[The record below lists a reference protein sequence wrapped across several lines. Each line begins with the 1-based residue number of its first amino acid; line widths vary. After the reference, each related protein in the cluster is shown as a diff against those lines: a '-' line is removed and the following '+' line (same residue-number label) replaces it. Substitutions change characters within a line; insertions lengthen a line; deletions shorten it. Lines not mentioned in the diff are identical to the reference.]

1 MLKAIN
7 ATMNIQNLLK
17 AFISLFYPDLCVI
30 CGNPLVAGENYFC
43 LECSLQL
50 PKTNYH
56 LNPDNQAS
64 DRFAG
69 KIPLTKAGSY
79 LYYSK
84 GGIAQKLI
92 AEIKYKGNR
101 NLGEWMGVL
110 IAKEWSSSG
119 FFQDVDYLV
128 PVPLHS
134 SKERK
139 RGFNQAERIA
149 AGIAQVTGIQ
159 MDTKNVFRK
168 KANTTQ
174 TKKGLFERWKN
185 TKDLFE
191 VQNLALFKNKH
202 ILIVDDVLTTG
213 STLEAVAQSILK
225 AEGVKIS
232 LLSLAI
238 A

>member
-1 MLKAIN
+1 
-7 ATMNIQNLLK
+7 MNLQNLLR
-17 AFISLFYPDLCVI
+17 AFMSLFYPKLCVV
-30 CGNPLVAGENYFC
+30 CGNPLIADENYFC
-43 LECSLQL
+43 LECFLKL

-56 LNPDNQAS
+56 LNPDNRAS

-69 KIPLTKAGSY
+69 KVPLTRGASY
-79 LYYSK
+79 LYYNK
-84 GGIAQKLI
+84 GGSAQKLI

-101 NLGEWMGVL
+101 NLGKWMGAL
-110 IAKEWSSSG
+110 LAKEWFSCG
-119 FFQDVDYLV
+119 FFQDIDYLV
-128 PVPLHS
+128 PVPLHP

-139 RGFNQAERIA
+139 RGFNQAEMIA
-149 AGIAQVTGIQ
+149 MGIAQVTGIQ

-191 VQNLALFKNKH
+191 VQNPAFFRNKH
-202 ILIVDDVLTTG
+202 VLIVDDVLTTG
-213 STLEAVAQSILK
+213 STLEAVAHCILK

>member
-1 MLKAIN
+1 M
-7 ATMNIQNLLK
+7 
-17 AFISLFYPDLCVI
+17 SLFYPKLCVV
-30 CGNPLVAGENYFC
+30 CGNPLVADENYFC
-43 LECSLQL
+43 LECFLKL

-69 KIPLTKAGSY
+69 KVPLARGASY
-79 LYYSK
+79 LYYNK
-84 GGIAQKLI
+84 GGSAQKLI
-92 AEIKYKGNR
+92 VEIKYKSNR
-101 NLGEWMGVL
+101 NLGKWMGAL
-110 IAKEWSSSG
+110 LAKEWFSCG
-119 FFQDVDYLV
+119 FFQDIDYLV
-128 PVPLHS
+128 PVPLHP

-139 RGFNQAERIA
+139 RGFNQAEMIA
-149 AGIAQVTGIQ
+149 LGIAQVTGIQ

-191 VQNLALFKNKH
+191 VQNPALFKNKH

>member
-1 MLKAIN
+1 MNLK
-7 ATMNIQNLLK
+7 NLLS
-17 AFISLFYPDLCVI
+17 AFTALFYPKLCVI
-30 CGNPLVAGENYFC
+30 CGKPLVAEENYFC
-43 LECSLQL
+43 LECFLKL

-64 DRFAG
+64 DRLAG
-69 KIPLTKAGSY
+69 KISLTKAASY
-79 LYYSK
+79 LYYNK

-92 AEIKYKGNR
+92 AEIKYRDNR
-101 NLGEWMGVL
+101 NLGEWTGAWL
-110 IAKEWSSSG
+110 AKEWSSSD
-119 FFQDVDYLV
+119 FFRDIDYLV
-128 PVPLHS
+128 PVPLHP
-134 SKERK
+134 SKKRK
-139 RGFNQAERIA
+139 RGFNQAEMIA
-149 AGIAQVTGIQ
+149 GGIARVTGIP

-168 KANTTQ
+168 KANATQ

-191 VQNLALFKNKH
+191 VNNLNLFKNKH
-202 ILIVDDVLTTG
+202 VLIVDDVLTTG

-225 AEGVKIS
+225 AKGVKIS

>member
-1 MLKAIN
+1 
-7 ATMNIQNLLK
+7 MNFKNLLK
-17 AFISLFYPDLCVI
+17 AFVSLFYPNLCVI
-30 CGNPLVAGENYFC
+30 CRKPFVADENYFC
-43 LECSLQL
+43 LECFLKL

-69 KIPLTKAGSY
+69 KIPLAKAASY
-79 LYYSK
+79 LYYNK
-84 GGIAQKLI
+84 GGIAPNLI
-92 AEIKYKGNR
+92 AEIKYRDNR
-101 NLGEWMGVL
+101 NLGEWMGAL
-110 IAKEWSSSG
+110 LSKEWFSSD
-119 FFQDVDYLV
+119 FFQDIDYLV
-128 PVPLHS
+128 PVPLHP

-139 RGFNQAERIA
+139 RGFNQAEMIA
-149 AGIAQVTGIQ
+149 LGIARVTGIPI
-159 MDTKNVFRK
+159 DTKNVFRK
-168 KANTTQ
+168 EANTTQ

-191 VQNLALFKNKH
+191 VKNLDFFKNKH
-202 ILIVDDVLTTG
+202 VLIVDDVLTTG

-225 AEGVKIS
+225 AGGVKIS

>member
-1 MLKAIN
+1 
-7 ATMNIQNLLK
+7 MNLQNLLR
-17 AFISLFYPDLCVI
+17 AFISLFYPKLCVI
-30 CGNPLVAGENYFC
+30 CGKPLIAGENYFC
-43 LECSLQL
+43 LACFLKL

-56 LNPDNQAS
+56 MNPDNRAS

-69 KIPLTKAGSY
+69 KIPLVKAGSY
-79 LYYSK
+79 LFYNK

-92 AEIKYKGNR
+92 AEIKYKDNR
-101 NLGEWMGVL
+101 SLGEWMGAL
-110 IAKEWSSSG
+110 LAKEWFSSG
-119 FFQDVDYLV
+119 FFQDIDYIV

-134 SKERK
+134 SKEKK
-139 RGFNQAERIA
+139 RGFNQAEKIA
-149 AGIAQVTGIQ
+149 SGIAQITGIQ
-159 MDTKNVFRK
+159 IDTKNIFRR

-191 VQNLALFKNKH
+191 VKNIDFFKNKH
-202 ILIVDDVLTTG
+202 VLVVDDVLTTG
-213 STLEAVAQSILK
+213 STLEAVAQSILR
-225 AEGVKIS
+225 AEGTKIS